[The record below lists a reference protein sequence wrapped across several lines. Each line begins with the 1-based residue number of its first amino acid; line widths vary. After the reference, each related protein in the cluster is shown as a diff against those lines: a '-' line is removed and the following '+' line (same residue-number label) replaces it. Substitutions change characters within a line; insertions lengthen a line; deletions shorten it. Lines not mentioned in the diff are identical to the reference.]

1 MMRRALCV
9 GIDDY
14 EFGSLDGCVS
24 DAQRIKAVLSHH
36 QDGSPNFH
44 CKMLLAP
51 RGCKNALTRAFL
63 LEQIELLFKDAAD
76 VALLHFS
83 GHGTVNNLD
92 GFLVTQDARKYAEGC
107 DGRCA
112 QACEQFKSDRSHY
125 PTR

>member
-1 MMRRALCV
+1 MDLGQSEIIDRWEPLMMRRALCV

-14 EFGSLDGCVS
+14 EFGSLDGCVN

-51 RGCKNALTRAFL
+51 QGCKNALTRAFL
-63 LEQIELLFKDAAD
+63 LEQIELLFKDPAD

-92 GFLVTQDARKYAEGC
+92 GFLV
-107 DGRCA
+107 
-112 QACEQFKSDRSHY
+112 
-125 PTR
+125 